1 LSAADISERNF
12 SSSVTDQITNALGRD
27 IVGGVYRPGVTV
39 PREEEL
45 CRRFEAGRSAVRE
58 AVKILSAKGLVH
70 TRPRRGTR
78 VRALRDWNFFDPDVL
93 SWLRETAPAR
103 DVIIELFEMR
113 IAFESEAAALAAMR
127 GRPEEIAEIRQSFR
141 AMQAAAG
148 GGSDPVTPD
157 AAFHEAILTATGN
170 RLFLPLS
177 ALIRTALRFSVPTT
191 NALFGHTVG
200 DLEAHEKVLMA
211 IEARRPE
218 DARAHMREML
228 AEVLQKVQDARVL
241 P

>member
-1 LSAADISERNF
+1 MAERSF
-12 SSSVTDQITNALGRD
+12 SSSVTEEITNALGKD
-27 IVGGVYRPGVTV
+27 ILGGRYPPGATV
-39 PREEEL
+39 PGEEEL
-45 CRRFEAGRSAVRE
+45 CETFGAGRSAVRE

-78 VRALRDWNFFDPDVL
+78 VRGMRDWNFFDPDVL

-103 DVIIELFEMR
+103 DVIVELFEMR
-113 IAFESEAAALAAMR
+113 MAFEGEAAALAATR
-127 GRPEEIAEIRQSFR
+127 GEPKEIDEIRRAFQ

-148 GGSDPVTPD
+148 GAADPVTPD

-200 DLEAHEKVLMA
+200 DLEAHEKVLTA
-211 IEARRPE
+211 IEARQPDE
-218 DARAHMREML
+218 AREHMRRML
-228 AEVLQKVQDARVL
+228 SEVLRKVQGARLL